1 MTRMTRFVYPCAI
14 ATLGVATLTAGW
26 LLGLAG

>member
-1 MTRMTRFVYPCAI
+1 MTRLTRFAYPCAI

>member
-1 MTRMTRFVYPCAI
+1 MTRMTRFVYPCAVG
-14 ATLGVATLTAGW
+14 TLGVATLTAGW

>member
-14 ATLGVATLTAGW
+14 ATFGVATLTAGW